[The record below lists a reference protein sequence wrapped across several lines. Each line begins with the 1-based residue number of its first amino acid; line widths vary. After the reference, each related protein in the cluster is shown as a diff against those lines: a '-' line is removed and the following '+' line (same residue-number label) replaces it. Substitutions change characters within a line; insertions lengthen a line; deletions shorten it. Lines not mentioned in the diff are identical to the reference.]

1 MVQVGMLL
9 SDVPNSVP
17 PKQQFDD
24 LLRITEAAQRNGFTH
39 IVIGQHFLY
48 GSLRW
53 LQPVPVLA
61 RLAAEVDPDF
71 RLATQIV
78 IPNLYHPV
86 ILAEELATLDIVTEG
101 RLIAGFGLG
110 YRMEEF
116 DFLGIPRE
124 RKGARMDEAIEV
136 MIKTW
141 TEDEFD
147 HDGEFWTIEGAT
159 PHIQTWQKP
168 HMPLWVGGHA
178 LGGARR
184 AGRFGAV
191 YCTPPE
197 TTVPEILQRFAII
210 KEEYARRG
218 EPFRPQSLRRN
229 ILIAGSREEAIVEY
243 ARVAKGRYIT
253 YAQKGLDLYT
263 DDALEEDFEKTI
275 AGHAVIGSPDE
286 VVAELTDL
294 VTTLPVDP
302 LLVRPQWPTMDGAE
316 TVATIDT
323 IGRHVVPAMRE
334 IDPKTDL

>member
-1 MVQVGMLL
+1 MLL

-17 PKQQFDD
+17 PKQQFED
-24 LLRITEAAQRNGFTH
+24 LLRITEAAQRNGFSY

-61 RLAAEVDPDF
+61 RLAAEVDADF

-78 IPNLYHPV
+78 IPTLYHPV

-116 DFLGIPRE
+116 DFLGVPRE
-124 RKGARMDEAIEV
+124 RKGARMDEAIEL

-141 TEDEFD
+141 TKEEFD
-147 HDGEFWTIEGAT
+147 HHGEFWTVDGAT

-178 LGGARR
+178 LAGARR

-197 TTVPEILQRFAII
+197 TTVQEILQRFAII
-210 KEEYARRG
+210 KEEYAKRG

-229 ILIAGSREEAIVEY
+229 ILIADSREEAIVEY

-263 DDALEEDFEKTI
+263 DDALEEDFERTI
-275 AGHAVIGSPDE
+275 AGHAVLGSPDE
-286 VVAELTDL
+286 VVAELTHL

-334 IDPKTDL
+334 IEPKTDL

>member
-1 MVQVGMLL
+1 MHVGMLL

-17 PKQQFDD
+17 PRQQFDD
-24 LLRITEAAQRNGFTH
+24 LLRFVHAAQEAGMSY

-53 LQPVPVLA
+53 LQPVPTLA
-61 RLAAEVDPDF
+61 RLAAEVDPHV

-78 IPNLYHPV
+78 IPALYHPV

-116 DFLGIPRE
+116 DFLGVPRE
-124 RKGARMDEAIEV
+124 RKGARMDEAIEL
-136 MIKTW
+136 MIKCW
-141 TEDEFD
+141 TTESFD
-147 HDGEFWTIEGAT
+147 HHGEFWQLEGAT

-197 TTVPEILQRFAII
+197 TTIPEILQRFGII
-210 KEEYARRG
+210 KEEYAKRG
-218 EPFRPQSLRRN
+218 ESFRPQSLRRN

-263 DDALEEDFEKTI
+263 DDALEEDFEQTI
-275 AGHAVIGSPDE
+275 AGHAVLGSPDD
-286 VVAELTDL
+286 VVAQLMHL

-302 LLVRPQWPTMDGAE
+302 LLVRPQWPTMSGEE
-316 TVATIDT
+316 TIETIRT
-323 IGRHVVPAMRE
+323 IGRHVVPALKDVE
-334 IDPKTDL
+334 PKTDL